1 MTQDLSKSVRMIF
14 EGREYRALW
23 DATGAL
29 VSVRHDGKAINPT
42 NKAYKAISEHSEA
55 LRTGALPD
63 GFADTSQRHLLRV
76 KSRSE
81 RVKSSRQRAQDAG
94 AVLTAPF
101 VLPADAVRDIELLMA
116 SGYANSRNACF
127 LRAIKDAAAP
137 LNKLRTKKKERAQ

>member
-1 MTQDLSKSVRMIF
+1 MRLIF
-14 EGREYRALW
+14 DGREYRALW

-29 VSVRHDGKAINPT
+29 VSVRSDGKAVST
-42 NKAYKAISEHSEA
+42 KNKAYQAIAKHSEI
-55 LRTGALPD
+55 LRTGVLPE

-76 KSRSE
+76 KSRAE

-116 SGYANSRNACF
+116 SGYASSRNGCF
-127 LRAIKDAAAP
+127 LRAIKEAAAP
-137 LNKLRTKKKERAQ
+137 LNKLRT